1 METEEMRIPD
11 VIKCLCVQFY
21 FIDDNYYGKTLEYY
35 INDESLGIAY
45 KDIETKDTIYHWE

>member
-21 FIDDNYYGKTLEYY
+21 FIDDNYYGGSYGPEWL
-35 INDESLGIAY
+35 
-45 KDIETKDTIYHWE
+45 KDCVIQMIFF